1 MNNGFCSLVIR
12 NKQELDHKK
21 SLEQEVQEQVDQEE
35 EEKTA
40 VEVPVKEMAW
50 FLTSDEE
57 K

>member
-1 MNNGFCSLVIR
+1 LDQEEGQVVVNNGFCSLVIR

-40 VEVPVKEMAW
+40 VEVPVKEMA
-50 FLTSDEE
+50 
-57 K
+57 